1 MFVTKI
7 KVAVVGAGIAGL
19 ASAIRLQHKGYQV
32 HVFDT
37 GSVPG
42 GKMGERFL
50 GKYRFDT
57 GPSLFT
63 RPDLVDELFS
73 LCGLKS
79 DEYFHYKPL
88 DVVCHYFYPD
98 GLEFRAPAGK
108 DALASA
114 MEQSFGEPAQNVR
127 RFFRKSAFLYRITAP
142 VFLERSL
149 HRLDTYIR
157 PSGLRGIMN
166 LPFIDMF
173 RSMAY
178 RNERSFNTPYAQQFF
193 NRFATYNGSS
203 PYKAPATLNVIPHL
217 ETELGAFY
225 PQGGMV
231 QIARSLHQL
240 AERIGV
246 QFHFNSKV
254 KQILV
259 EQGHVTGLALESGAV
274 FHAPMVLSNAD
285 VYHTYRHLLP
295 VPMPKRVAEVDSSSS
310 ALIFYWGIKKQF
322 PQLGLHNI
330 FFSEDYRKEFDQIWG
345 QRSTPEDPT
354 VYVNITS
361 KCDPSDAPEYGE
373 NWFVMVNVPANDGH
387 DWAQLR
393 KDVRCRVLQ
402 KLSSLLKVNLESLI
416 EEEDVLD
423 PVLIEARTS
432 SFRGALYGSSSNKR
446 MAAFFRQRNKSE
458 QIGGL
463 YFAGGSVHPG
473 GGIPLCL
480 LSAKI
485 AASLTPAQRG
495 V

>member
-1 MFVTKI
+1 M
-7 KVAVVGAGIAGL
+7 VGAGIAGL
-19 ASAIRLQHKGYQV
+19 AAAIRLQRKGYQV
-32 HVFDT
+32 HVFES
-37 GSVPG
+37 GHVPG

-63 RPDLVDELFS
+63 RPDLVDELFA
-73 LCGLKS
+73 LCGLKP
-79 DEYFHYKPL
+79 EAHFHYTPL
-88 DVVCHYFYPD
+88 PVVCHYFYPD
-98 GLEFRAPAGK
+98 GLEFQAPAGK
-108 DALASA
+108 DALARA
-114 MEQSFGEPAQNVR
+114 MQQSFGEPEDNVL

-149 HRLDTYIR
+149 HRLDTYLR
-157 PSGLRGIMN
+157 PTGLRGILN

-173 RSMAY
+173 RSMAS
-178 RNERSFNTPYAQQFF
+178 RNELSFHTPHARQFF

-240 AERIGV
+240 AESQGV

-254 KQILV
+254 KQILL
-259 EQGHVTGLALESGAV
+259 ERGQVTGLALENGEV
-274 FHAPMVLSNAD
+274 FPASLVLSNAD

-295 VPMPKRVAEVDSSSS
+295 VSMPKRVAAVDSSSS
-310 ALIFYWGIKKQF
+310 ALIFYWGVKKQF

-330 FFSEDYRKEFDQIWG
+330 FFSSDYRKEFAEIWE
-345 QRSTPEDPT
+345 QRSAPEDPT

-361 KCDPSDAPEYGE
+361 KCDASDAPDYGE
-373 NWFVMVNVPANDGH
+373 NWFVMVNVPAHEGH
-387 DWAQLR
+387 DWER
-393 KDVRCRVLQ
+393 IKEDVRSRVIQ
-402 KLSSLLKVNLESLI
+402 KLSAALKVDLASLI
-416 EEEDVLD
+416 EQEDVLD

-446 MAAFFRQRNKSE
+446 MAAFFRQRNKSAH
-458 QIGGL
+458 IKGL

-480 LSAKI
+480 LSAHI
-485 AASLTPAQRG
+485 AASLTPG
-495 V
+495 VKE